1 MVAPKRTDKRA
12 EPKVRSR
19 SEFCCKT
26 DAQTPLAQVFA
37 YLNGKLSSAFT
48 LREGKQR
55 AIDALLAFWKPY
67 ALKAS
72 QAQPEVVRDAAIVS
86 VETLFRHLQRICV
99 DFNVDSPCAPIEP
112 VDFSD
117 LLAALKS
124 RAEPTALA
132 SDQQDSVVVRS
143 PAAPI
148 SDRTA
153 TSEMIFVN
161 DEELL
166 GDLL

>member
-1 MVAPKRTDKRA
+1 MVSPKKA

-19 SEFCCKT
+19 SEFSYKT

-72 QAQPEVVRDAAIVS
+72 QAQPEVVRDAAIAS
-86 VETLFRHLQRICV
+86 VTALSRHLQRICA

-124 RAEPTALA
+124 RAEPAG
-132 SDQQDSVVVRS
+132 VVSERQLEAEVRS
-143 PAAPI
+143 QPTPI
-148 SDRTA
+148 SDRT
-153 TSEMIFVN
+153 TTPEMIFIN

>member
-1 MVAPKRTDKRA
+1 MVSPKKA

-19 SEFCCKT
+19 SEFSYKT

-72 QAQPEVVRDAAIVS
+72 QAQSEVVRDAAIAS
-86 VETLFRHLQRICV
+86 VAALSRHLQRICA

-124 RAEPTALA
+124 RAESTALA
-132 SDQQDSVVVRS
+132 SDLQDVAAARS
-143 PAAPI
+143 PSSPI
-148 SDRTA
+148 SDRPA
-153 TSEMIFVN
+153 TPEMIFVN